1 MKTALKKSFVLIGI
15 ALFFVLMAWAEQ
27 KIWAWDKNVLEEE
40 YCISGYFEKNGE
52 NATTVYGYCVC
63 FQGFCCTRA
72 LTCRKGAD
80 RGFAGRCDAAAG
92 NVELEETI

>member
-15 ALFFVLMAWAEQ
+15 ALFFVLTAWAEQ

-52 NATTVYGYCVC
+52 NATTVYGY
-63 FQGFCCTRA
+63 RA
-72 LTCRKGAD
+72 LFGGMFFREY
-80 RGFAGRCDAAAG
+80 AGRVG
-92 NVELEETI
+92 TGYSF

>member
-27 KIWAWDKNVLEEE
+27 KIWAWDKNVPEEE

-52 NATTVYGYCVC
+52 NATTVYGYSFVSKV
-63 FQGFCCTRA
+63 FGG
-72 LTCRKGAD
+72 LSV
-80 RGFAGRCDAAAG
+80 
-92 NVELEETI
+92 NS

>member
-52 NATTVYGYCVC
+52 NASFFDC
-63 FQGFCCTRA
+63 FSYRA
-72 LTCRKGAD
+72 LFGGMFFREY
-80 RGFAGRCDAAAG
+80 AGRVG
-92 NVELEETI
+92 TGYSF

>member
-1 MKTALKKSFVLIGI
+1 MKTALKKSYVLIGI

-27 KIWAWDKNVLEEE
+27 KIWAWDKNVPEEE

-63 FQGFCCTRA
+63 FQGFWGPQCQFIA
-72 LTCRKGAD
+72 
-80 RGFAGRCDAAAG
+80 
-92 NVELEETI
+92 E

>member
-15 ALFFVLMAWAEQ
+15 AWAEQ

-63 FQGFCCTRA
+63 FQGFWGPQCQFIA
-72 LTCRKGAD
+72 
-80 RGFAGRCDAAAG
+80 
-92 NVELEETI
+92 E